1 MRRRNRVTET
11 RMKRV
16 KVRRRVLLACWLL
29 SGGLIIGRAAQ
40 VQVAQASFWG
50 EQAAR
55 QHHTSVEI
63 AAVRGSVLDRS
74 NVELAVSRET
84 FRVSV
89 APRELGDVEAVTRL
103 LAETLGLDER
113 VVREATTSSRPWRVL
128 PKAFPPSVR
137 EALDNVRG
145 VYLEREHRRFYP
157 QGDLAR
163 GLLGTV
169 RDAEASG
176 GVEQAYDDILRGA
189 VGEAV
194 LARDPTGKPIPGESV
209 LVEGPRGGGQVVLT
223 IDVDLQEIGR
233 QALTEAI
240 RETEA
245 RGGDLLITDPGTGD
259 VLAMVSISDEATNAL
274 SAINTPYEPGS
285 TIKPLTVAGL
295 LHNELVSLDDV
306 FDTESGSWTVAGRL
320 IEDVSREHGL
330 MTLARA
336 LQISSSVG
344 VAKAAQS
351 MSPALQ
357 YQNLRDFGLGA
368 PTGIG
373 LPGESRGTLRLPED
387 WSPQSPASLAIG
399 YEISTT
405 PLQMAM
411 AYGALANGGLLMK
424 PRLVMEI
431 RDSNGKVTDR
441 FPPRMVRR
449 AVSPDVAREVADV
462 LVDVVEDG
470 TGRRARLG
478 TFKVAGKSGT
488 SRAYSDSAYQA
499 GEYFASFVGFFPA
512 EDPQLVV
519 MVKLDRPQG
528 EYYGGSAAAPV
539 TRATMEAILAAQATP
554 IDRRALVAVA
564 QPRELAVTPGKGIG
578 GEVPLVARFA
588 ELRLGGNPGWGG
600 NPGSTASAGSNVS
613 RWLESVL
620 PVDRAM
626 TRVPDVLGLPA
637 RAAARRIHEAGLR
650 VEWDGSGVVRLITPQ
665 AGSIVSPGDTVRV
678 ATFVGPGD
686 TLQVATFMSPGDT
699 VRVVSLGVG
708 GGGGGDG

>member
-1 MRRRNRVTET
+1 MRRRKGVTET
-11 RMKRV
+11 RVR
-16 KVRRRVLLACWLL
+16 VRRRIVLACWLL
-29 SGGLIIGRAAQ
+29 SGGMIVARAAQ
-40 VQVAQASFWG
+40 VQVAQGQFWR
-50 EQAAR
+50 EQAGR
-55 QHHTSVEI
+55 QHRTSVEI
-63 AAVRGSVLDRS
+63 AAARGSVVDRS
-74 NVELAVSRET
+74 GVELAISREA

-89 APRELGDVEAVTRL
+89 APGELRDTKSVTRL

-113 VVREATTSSRPWRVL
+113 AVRGATTSTKAWRVL
-128 PKAFPPSVR
+128 PGAYPPSVR
-137 EALDNVRG
+137 EALDGIRG

-157 QGDLAR
+157 QGALAR
-163 GLLGTV
+163 GLLGIV
-169 RDAEASG
+169 RGGEAFGGIEQSYDA
-176 GVEQAYDDILRGA
+176 VLKGA
-189 VGEAV
+189 VGQAI

-209 LVEGPRGGGQVVLT
+209 VVEVPREGGQVVLT

-245 RGGDLLITDPGTGD
+245 RGGNLLITDPGTGD
-259 VLAMVSISDEATNAL
+259 VLAMVSIHGESTNAL

-306 FDTESGSWTVAGRL
+306 FDTETGSWTVAGRT
-320 IEDVSREHGL
+320 IEDVNLEHGP

-344 VAKAAQS
+344 VAKAAQA
-351 MSPALQ
+351 MSPAVQ

-373 LPGESRGTLRLPED
+373 LPGEVKGTLRLPED
-387 WSPQSPASLAIG
+387 WSLQSPASLAIG

-424 PRLVMEI
+424 PRLVKEV
-431 RDSNGKVTDR
+431 RDSNGTVIER
-441 FPPRMVRR
+441 FPPRTVRR
-449 AVSPDVAREVADV
+449 AVSPDVARDVSKV
-462 LVDVVEDG
+462 LVAVVEDG
-470 TGRRARLG
+470 TGTRARLG

-488 SRAYSDSAYQA
+488 SRAYGDSSYQA

-512 EDPQLVV
+512 DGPQLVV
-519 MVKLDRPQG
+519 TVKLDRPQG
-528 EYYGGSAAAPV
+528 AYYGGSTAAPV
-539 TRATMEAILAAQATP
+539 TRATMEAILAARETP
-554 IDRRALVAVA
+554 LDRRALAQVARVQELDA
-564 QPRELAVTPGKGIG
+564 TPRVGRG

-588 ELRLGGNPGWGG
+588 EHRLDGNPGWTTS
-600 NPGSTASAGSNVS
+600 PASTASPASNVPTW
-613 RWLESVL
+613 RESGL
-620 PVDRAM
+620 REDRAI

-650 VEWDGSGVVRLITPQ
+650 VEWDGSGVVWRMVPR
-665 AGSIVSPGDTVRV
+665 AGSILTPGDTVRV
-678 ATFVGPGD
+678 SS
-686 TLQVATFMSPGDT
+686 VASSADMPD
-699 VRVVSLGVG
+699 VSDVASVEG
-708 GGGGGDG
+708 GHD

>member
-11 RMKRV
+11 RAKRV
-16 KVRRRVLLACWLL
+16 RVRRRVLLACWLL

-40 VQVAQASFWG
+40 VQVAQAAFWG

-55 QHHTSVEI
+55 QHRTSVEI

-74 NVELAVSRET
+74 DVELAVSRET

-89 APRELGDVEAVTRL
+89 APRELRDVEAVTDL
-103 LAETLGLDER
+103 LVETLGLDER
-113 VVREATTSSRPWRVL
+113 IVREATTSSKRWRVL

-137 EALDNVRG
+137 EALDNIPG

-157 QGDLAR
+157 HGDLAR

-169 RDAEASG
+169 RDGEASG
-176 GVEQAYDDILRGA
+176 GVEQAYDDILRGT

-194 LARDPTGKPIPGESV
+194 LARDPAGKPIPGESV

-233 QALTEAI
+233 QALTEAV
-240 RETEA
+240 RENEA

-259 VLAMVSISDEATNAL
+259 VLAMVSIRNEATGAL

-306 FDTESGSWTVAGRL
+306 FDTESGSWTVAGRP

-351 MSPALQ
+351 MSPAVQ

-373 LPGESRGTLRLPED
+373 LPGEARGTLRLPED
-387 WSPQSPASLAIG
+387 WTPQSPASLAIG

-424 PRLVMEI
+424 PRLVTEI

-470 TGRRARLG
+470 TGTSARLG

-488 SRAYSDSAYQA
+488 SRAYSGSAYQA

-519 MVKLDRPQG
+519 MVKLDRPQAAS
-528 EYYGGSAAAPV
+528 YYGGSVAAPV
-539 TRATMEAILAAQATP
+539 TRATMEAILAAQAAP
-554 IDRRALVAVA
+554 IDRRALVEVA
-564 QPRELAVTPGKGIG
+564 QAPELTVTARTGS
-578 GEVPLVARFA
+578 GEMPFVTRFA
-588 ELRLGGNPGWGG
+588 ELRLGENSGSSG
-600 NPGSTASAGSNVS
+600 NPGSTAAAGPNVS
-613 RWLESVL
+613 TWLQSVL
-620 PVDRAM
+620 PEDGAM
-626 TRVPDVLGLPA
+626 TRVPNVLGLPA
-637 RAAARRIHEAGLR
+637 RAAARHIHEAGLR
-650 VEWDGSGVVRLITPQ
+650 VEWDGSGVVRLMAPR
-665 AGSIVSPGDTVRV
+665 AGSIVSRGDTVRVATFLSPGDTVRV
-678 ATFVGPGD
+678 APQGE
-686 TLQVATFMSPGDT
+686 
-699 VRVVSLGVG
+699 
-708 GGGGGDG
+708 GGDG

>member
-1 MRRRNRVTET
+1 MRRRRRVMET
-11 RMKRV
+11 RV
-16 KVRRRVLLACWLL
+16 KVRRRMLLTCWLL
-29 SGGLIIGRAAQ
+29 SGGLIVARAAQ
-40 VQVAQASFWG
+40 VQVAQGPFWR

-63 AAVRGSVLDRS
+63 PAVRGSVLDRS
-74 NVELAVSRET
+74 GVELAISRET

-89 APRELGDVEAVTRL
+89 APRELRDVEAVTRL
-103 LAETLGLDER
+103 LSDILGLDEG
-113 VVREATTSSRPWRVL
+113 VVLEATRSSKPWRVL

-137 EALDNVRG
+137 EALDNIRG

-163 GLLGTV
+163 GLLGVV
-169 RDAEASG
+169 RDGEASG
-176 GVEQAYDDILRGA
+176 GVEQAYDDVLRGA
-189 VGEAV
+189 VGQAV
-194 LARDPTGKPIPGESV
+194 LARDPTGRPIPGESV
-209 LVEGPRGGGQVVLT
+209 LVERPREGGQVVLT

-259 VLAMVSISDEATNAL
+259 VLAMVSIRDEFTSAL

-285 TIKPLTVAGL
+285 TLKPLTVAGL
-295 LHNELVSLDDV
+295 LQNGLVSLDDV
-306 FDTESGSWTVAGRL
+306 VDTESGSWTVAGRT
-320 IEDVSREHGL
+320 IEDVNREHGP

-344 VAKAAQS
+344 VAKTAQA
-351 MSPALQ
+351 MSPAVQ

-373 LPGESRGTLRLPED
+373 LPGEARGTLRRPEL
-387 WSPQSPASLAIG
+387 WTGQSAASLAMG
-399 YEISTT
+399 YEVSVT

-411 AYGALANGGLLMK
+411 AYGALANGGLLMEA
-424 PRLVMEI
+424 RLVTEFQ
-431 RDSNGKVTDR
+431 DSNGKVTAR
-441 FPPRMVRR
+441 FEPRVVRR
-449 AVSPDVAREVADV
+449 AVSLGVAREVSDV

-470 TGRRARLG
+470 TGTRARLG

-488 SRAYSDSAYQA
+488 SRAYADGAYQT
-499 GEYFASFVGFFPA
+499 GEYFASFVGFFPV

-528 EYYGGSAAAPV
+528 VYYGGSIAAPV
-539 TRATMEAILAAQATP
+539 TRATMEAILAARQTP
-554 IDRRALVAVA
+554 MDRQALVEVA
-564 QPRELAVTPGKGIG
+564 RAPERATTPREGNG
-578 GEVPLVARFA
+578 GEAPLVARFA
-588 ELRLGGNPGWGG
+588 EFRPGG
-600 NPGSTASAGSNVS
+600 NPGSAAIPESNVS
-613 RWLESVL
+613 RWRESVL
-620 PVDRAM
+620 PEDRTMA
-626 TRVPDVLGLPA
+626 RVPDVLGLPV

-650 VEWDGSGVVRLITPQ
+650 VEWDGSGVVRRMVPK

-678 ATFVGPGD
+678 A
-686 TLQVATFMSPGDT
+686 S
-699 VRVVSLGVG
+699 VRESR
-708 GGGGGDG
+708 DE